1 MSKNEVIVRTNC
13 DMCWNNCGL
22 LVRKLNDVVVNIA
35 GDPDNPHTKG
45 LICAKGLAAPM
56 NLYSPHRVKTPLKR
70 TNPEKG
76 IDVDPKWQEIDWEEA
91 MSKISGVLSR
101 IRKEDPRKLVLQ
113 TFDGGSRHL
122 WETFASAFGS
132 PNMMAGGGVAI
143 CGNNRHGVV
152 SMVHG
157 SFRSRADLEYCNYY
171 LLVGTQIGG
180 AVETKVGVADEL
192 ANARQRGLKLVVVDP
207 RCSNIAS
214 KADEWVPIRPG
225 TDGIL
230 ALSML
235 NVLLNELRIFDA
247 EFLSKHTNAPY
258 LIGDDGHYIRD
269 PTTSKPLM
277 WDNLDGVQKPFDS
290 LIENPDLEGEFEID
304 GKKCKPAF
312 QLLKDHVKYCTPE
325 YASQITSI
333 PAETI
338 RRLATEWGSRAKV
351 GSTIMIDGVELPH
364 RPVALGLHKG
374 TNAQLN
380 SQSTAIAFYL
390 LLEVVGAI
398 DVPGGVG
405 GVSPTITPEG
415 GPSASPDGLLIPAPG
430 RTNPIY
436 PGRKASKPDTLNLRG
451 LFPLGGFIGVLNPL
465 TMQDPGKFGIPYEVE
480 ALIQTRT
487 NYVMTTPDPHT
498 AAESL
503 KKIPFMVSITN
514 EINETS
520 EFADIILPDFTFL
533 EWMVFSPTDRDMSP
547 GRGSFY
553 YSLSQPV
560 VEPQFKKPPFKA
572 SHAVDYLIEIAQ
584 RVGFL
589 DEFNSMI
596 NVSFHL
602 KEPYLLKPSIRYG
615 VEEISDSR
623 AKSRFGPEHDLNW
636 FKKNSY
642 IEIPKK
648 IEHAYPR
655 PFLKPRIP
663 IYFEHFITAGSQV
676 RTVSKEL
683 GLDWWDT
690 TNYQALPHWRPGP
703 ALSVDDPEYD
713 LFAID
718 FKVPIHT
725 LTITANNPWLVEVA
739 ESSRTYDI
747 WINKRTA
754 QKKGIGDHD
763 MIEIESKEG
772 RKVTG
777 RVKLTDCIHPEVI
790 GIPSPFGQW
799 AKGRP
804 IAKGKGTCFGNLV
817 PLTTSRIDFV
827 DAAFDVQPKVK
838 IMRVK

>member
-1 MSKNEVIVRTNC
+1 MLKDEAVVRTNC

-22 LVRKLNDVVVNIA
+22 LVRKVNGIVVNIE
-35 GDPDNPHTKG
+35 GDPENPHSKG
-45 LICAKGLAAPM
+45 MICAKGLAAPM
-56 NLYSPHRVKTPLKR
+56 NLYSPHRVKTPMKR

-76 IDVDPKWQEIDWEEA
+76 IGIDPKWQEIEWEEA
-91 MSKISGVLSR
+91 LSKISEVLTR
-101 IRKEDPRKLVLQ
+101 IRKEDPRQLVLQ

-132 PNMMAGGGVAI
+132 PNVMAGGGVAI

-157 SFRSRADLEYCNYY
+157 SFRSRADLDYCNYY

-180 AVETKVGVADEL
+180 AVETKVGVAEEL
-192 ANARQRGLKLVVVDP
+192 ANARKRGLKLVVVDP

-214 KADEWVPIRPG
+214 KADEWIPIRPG
-225 TDGIL
+225 TYGML

-247 EFLSKHTNAPY
+247 EFLRNHTNAPY
-258 LIGDDGHYIRD
+258 LIGADGHYQRD
-269 PTTSKPLM
+269 QATNKPLI
-277 WDNLDGVQKPFDS
+277 WDSLEGIHKPFDS
-290 LIENPDLEGEFEID
+290 PIDSPSIEGEFEID
-304 GKKCKPAF
+304 GQKCKPAF
-312 QLLKDHVKYCTPE
+312 QLLKDHVKTCTPE
-325 YASQITSI
+325 YASQITSVPSEI
-333 PAETI
+333 I
-338 RRLATEWGSRAKV
+338 RRLATEWGQNAKIGSR
-351 GSTIMIDGVELPH
+351 INIDGTELPH

-405 GVSPTITPEG
+405 GVSPTITPQG
-415 GPSASPDGLLIPAPG
+415 GPSESPDGLLVPAPG

-436 PGRKASKPDTLNLRG
+436 PGREAVKPDTLNLRG

-465 TMQDPGKFGIPYEVE
+465 TMQEPEKFGIPYKVE

-503 KKIPFMVSITN
+503 KRIPFMVSITN
-514 EINETS
+514 EINETA
-520 EFADIILPDFTFL
+520 EFADLILPDFNFL
-533 EWMVFSPTDRDMSP
+533 EWMVFSPTERDMSP

-572 SHAVDYLIEIAQ
+572 NHSIDFLVEIAH

-589 DEFNSMI
+589 DEFNSMV

-602 KEPYLLKPSIRYG
+602 KDPYLLQPSKRYDI
-615 VEEISDSR
+615 EEISDLR

-636 FKKNSY
+636 FKEHGF

-648 IEHAYPR
+648 IEQAYPR

-663 IYFEHFITAGSQV
+663 IYFEHFLSAGKQV
-676 RTVSKEL
+676 KSVSKEM

-703 ALSVDDPEYD
+703 ALSVEDLEYD

-725 LTITANNPWLVEVA
+725 LTFSANNAWLVEVA

-747 WINKRTA
+747 WINKITA
-754 QKKGIGDHD
+754 QKKGIPDSGL
-763 MIEIESKEG
+763 IEIESKEG
-772 RKVTG
+772 MKVRG
-777 RVKLTDCIHPEVI
+777 RAKLTECIHPEVLA
-790 GIPSPFGQW
+790 IPSPFGQW
-799 AKGRP
+799 AKDRP
-804 IAKGKGTCFGNLV
+804 LAKGKGTCFSELV
-817 PLTTSRIDFV
+817 PLSPSRIDFV

-838 IMRVK
+838 IRMVE